1 MINNSMVI
9 DELCQENEYLRE
21 KLRDTEDRSQR
32 NNLSIDGLKEV
43 ENETWEQIEKIS
55 KSMTQENRETKDVKN
70 ERAHTVGNTTNISPR
85 TLVSAISRKLLQT
98 VCWFVHQK
106 KEPKNS
112 SSALPKSL
120 FLYETDKV
128 FFCEIC

>member
-21 KLRDTEDRSQR
+21 KLRGTEDRSQR
-32 NNLSIDGLKEV
+32 NNLNIDGLKEV

-85 TLVSAISRKLLQT
+85 TLVSAISRKLLL
-98 VCWFVHQK
+98 V
-106 KEPKNS
+106 
-112 SSALPKSL
+112 
-120 FLYETDKV
+120 
-128 FFCEIC
+128 